1 MEPTERVL
9 NIFEKLSAIPRGSGN
24 EAGVRVWLEAWAE
37 EHSYRSRSDPKGN
50 LCVYVPATSGYAG
63 QPVLI
68 IQGHMDMVCQKTA
81 SSSHDFRRD
90 PIRLWRDG
98 DWLRAKDTTLGADN
112 GIALALAMALVEDP
126 SVSHPALELLFTV
139 EEEVGLVGADQID
152 PSLLTGKTLLNLDG
166 EKEGT
171 LTIGCAGGGGV
182 VFIQPAEW
190 EVPNSGSTT
199 FEIKISGLRG
209 GHSGEDIHRHRANAN
224 KALARTLDM
233 IQQTQPL
240 NLAYWQGGTAR
251 NAIPTTSRA
260 VFTCTAQ
267 AASTIQQFC
276 ATFEQTLQAEYARTE
291 PGLKLS
297 LQPVELPEK
306 VCSLTST
313 QSMLGLMIA
322 LPNGVAEFSAEVEG
336 AVETS
341 NNLGVVELKVEG
353 LQVVSSQRSS
363 VFSRLQEITRRV
375 ETIGELSGAQ
385 ISSTKLNPPWMPDL
399 SSPLLKK
406 CQQVYQDLF
415 GTAPRL
421 EVTHGGLEV
430 GRLSER
436 CGGLDGISIGATLRD
451 LHSPDEM
458 LYIPSLAPVYNFLV
472 ALLKH

>member
-9 NIFEKLSAIPRGSGN
+9 SIFEKLSAIPRGSGN

-112 GIALALAMALVEDP
+112 GIALALAMALVEDL

-171 LTIGCAGGGGV
+171 LTIGCAGGGIV
-182 VFIQPAEW
+182 TFVQPAVW
-190 EVPNSGSTT
+190 EGTATGSLA
-199 FEIKISGLRG
+199 FEVKVSGLRG

-224 KALARTLDM
+224 KTLARALDAL
-233 IQQTQPL
+233 QQVQPL
-240 NLAYWQGGTAR
+240 RLAFWQGGTAR
-251 NAIPTTSRA
+251 NAIPTSARA
-260 VFTCTAQ
+260 VVVCPAQ
-267 AASTIQQFC
+267 AETALLQC
-276 ATFEQTLQAEYARTE
+276 AEAFERTLRAEYARTE
-291 PGLKLS
+291 SGLKLE
-297 LQPVELPEK
+297 LQAAALPEQA
-306 VCSLTST
+306 CDLAST
-313 QSMLGLMIA
+313 QGMFSLMLA
-322 LPNGVAEFSAEVEG
+322 LPNGVTEFSAEVEG

-341 NNLGVVELKVEG
+341 NNVGVVDLLPAG
-353 LQVVSSQRSS
+353 LQVVSSQRSA
-363 VFSRLQEITRRV
+363 VYSRLQEITRRV
-375 ETIGELSGAQ
+375 ETIGMLSGAV
-385 ISSTKLNPPWMPDL
+385 ISKTKLNPPWMPDL
-399 SSPLLKK
+399 NSPLLKK
-406 CQQVYQDLF
+406 CQQVFQELYGVPAAL
-415 GTAPRL
+415 A
-421 EVTHGGLEV
+421 VTHGGLEV

-436 CGGLDGISIGATLRD
+436 CGGLDGISLGVTLRD

-458 LYIPSLAPVYNFLV
+458 LYIPSIAPVWDYLV